1 MPRAGR
7 ATAGLLLAFAVC
19 GAARAE
25 PISDA
30 DAAIL
35 RAGARMDADCLK
47 RDKIKD
53 IGDCRMAAT
62 GSKQPDLMMV
72 GFTFHMWS
80 SDVRLAELYRN
91 RSGKA
96 EIVALFE
103 QLADAEF
110 PVLYASERQ
119 FHLSVSDLCRITEVD
134 CAAAHRH
141 HDKWVQRL
149 GH

>member
-1 MPRAGR
+1 
-7 ATAGLLLAFAVC
+7 LAFAAC

-30 DAAIL
+30 DAAML
-35 RAGARMDADCLK
+35 RTGARMDADCLE

-62 GSKQPDLMMV
+62 GSKQPDLTMV

-80 SDVRLAELYRN
+80 SDVLLAELYHDRE
-91 RSGKA
+91 GKA
-96 EIVALFE
+96 EVAALFE
-103 QLADAEF
+103 QLANAEF

-119 FHLSVSDLCRITEVD
+119 FHLSVSDLCRITEID
-134 CAAAHRH
+134 CATAHKH
-141 HDKWVQRL
+141 HDQWVRRL
-149 GH
+149 GN

>member
-1 MPRAGR
+1 MRPAGR
-7 ATAGLLLAFAVC
+7 AAVGLLVTLAASGAV
-19 GAARAE
+19 RAE

-30 DAAIL
+30 DAAML
-35 RAGARMDADCLK
+35 RTGARMDADCLK

-62 GSKQPDLMMV
+62 GGKQPDLMMV

-80 SDVRLAELYRN
+80 SDVLLAELYRN
-91 RSGKA
+91 REGKA
-96 EIVALFE
+96 EVAALFE

-110 PVLYASERQ
+110 PVLYVSERQ

-134 CAAAHRH
+134 CTTARKY
-141 HDKWVQRL
+141 HDQWVQRL